1 MATRR
6 IPESELIL
14 NTNGRIY
21 HLNLVAEM
29 VADTIIVVGDP
40 ERVPKISR
48 YFDKIHHQVANRE
61 LVTHTG
67 EIGGKRL
74 SVISSG
80 MGTDNVE
87 LLMTELD
94 ALVNIDFSTRQVNRR
109 LKKLNIIRIGTSG
122 CMQGDIPLDSLLVSR
137 AALGLDNLMSF
148 YAREAHEELSII
160 ENKVQ
165 RLLELPFK
173 PYFAKGSEELFN
185 LFKGEM
191 HHGVTVTAP
200 GFYAPQG
207 REIRLKPKISGFI
220 EILASTQTSFGR
232 FTNFEMETAGYYAMA
247 ELLGHEMISLNALI
261 ANRVNQTFSENH
273 EKVVESLIQLV
284 LDKLTCS

>member
-1 MATRR
+1 MASKR
-6 IPESELIL
+6 IAESELII
-14 NTNGRIY
+14 NPNGRIY
-21 HLNLVAEM
+21 HLNLTPEM
-29 VADTIIVVGDP
+29 VADSIIVVGDP
-40 ERVPKISR
+40 DRVPKISQH
-48 YFDKIHHQVANRE
+48 FDKIHFQVANRE

-94 ALVNIDFSTRQVNRR
+94 ALVNIDFQSRTIN
-109 LKKLNIIRIGTSG
+109 KKLKSLHIIRIGTSG
-122 CMQGDIPLDSLLVSR
+122 CMQADIPLDALLVSN

-148 YAREAHEELSII
+148 YAREPEEEISVI
-160 ENKVQ
+160 ENKMQ
-165 RLLELPFK
+165 RLLDLPFK
-173 PYFAKGSEELFN
+173 PYFAKGSEKLFN
-185 LFKGEM
+185 MFQDQM

-207 REIRLKPKISGFI
+207 REVRLKPAISGFI
-220 EILASTQTSFGR
+220 EILARTQTAFGR

-261 ANRVNQTFSENH
+261 ANRVNQTFSKDH
-273 EKVVESLIQLV
+273 EKAVNSLITLV
-284 LDKLTCS
+284 LEKLTQG